1 MHTGLKISLALH
13 AARNYLG
20 VIFIYF
26 TVGLAY
32 FFFAHPDWGVG
43 GWLQATFFIQ
53 TDIIKTDPIAGLYQM
68 LGTVVV
74 MQGILALVFT
84 RIEQAYNPAKT
95 ARILANKMK
104 NHVVVLGYGHFG
116 HAIYEYFQERGHNIA
131 VIEKDEEKV
140 KELIEDG
147 GAVVIGDSSDPSV
160 LAEVNLKH
168 AHDCLQT
175 FNDMRTSLIVA
186 HLIHKINPKCEFH
199 TRCKDDKMNK
209 ILGDLGAKPF
219 STSNW
224 MVSKLRE
231 DLPPPT
237 DAAVLVGYNN
247 ISARFIKAFKEEKR
261 PFMVID
267 DNPKAVAELRAQ
279 DPEIQIIQGV
289 LTARATLTA
298 VEYATVAIIC
308 IDDREDETLLIVREM
323 KLINPKLIIYA
334 RMYDEA
340 LVQVIESMGG
350 RSFSS
355 SKFATNKLK
364 EELSR

>member
-1 MHTGLKISLALH
+1 MHTGLKIRLALN
-13 AARNYLG
+13 AAKNYLC
-20 VIFIYF
+20 VIFLYF
-26 TVGLAY
+26 AIGLVY
-32 FFFAHPDWGVG
+32 FYFAHPEWGFG
-43 GWLQATFFIQ
+43 GWLQATFFIHN
-53 TDIIKTDPIAGLYQM
+53 TLIEADPIAGLYSM

-95 ARILANKMK
+95 ARVLANKMK

-116 HAIYEYFQERGHNIA
+116 KAIYQYFQEKGHQIA
-131 VIEKDEEKV
+131 VIEKDEKIV

-147 GAVVIGDSSDPSV
+147 GAVVVGDSSDPSV

-231 DLPPPT
+231 ELPPPT
-237 DAAVLVGYNN
+237 EAAVLVGYNN
-247 ISARFIKAFKEEKR
+247 ISARFIQIFKEEKR
-261 PFMVID
+261 PFIVID
-267 DNPKAVAELRAQ
+267 DDPKAIAQLRAQ
-279 DPEIQIIQGV
+279 DPNIQVVQGV

-298 VEYATVAIIC
+298 AEFSNLAIIC
-308 IDDREDETLLIVREM
+308 IDDREDETLLIVREL
-323 KLINPKLIIYA
+323 KLINPKLLVFA

-340 LVQVIESMGG
+340 LVKVIEDMGG

-364 EELSR
+364 EELSQ